1 MANLTSDK
9 NLDKH
14 LKVIK
19 SGEEITSLELATE
32 GNGAK
37 VKGDLE
43 ITGSITNTV
52 GVFELLGDKIVVN
65 AGFLYF
71 IDLQNR
77 LHFSAND
84 VDNFY
89 NMFFVSNS
97 DTTLNVNNAK
107 TKGIQTEIR
116 GGTITA
122 ADTTNTYDSALNVS
136 VTLNDTSDS
145 GACIY
150 KLIEGV
156 ATNTDITGWDELYL
170 LHLTGASTFY
180 VDNAGNVALSSGK
193 RLYLDGGGDTY
204 ISENIA
210 NVLTMKAGGN
220 TVFSATGGT
229 DTAVV
234 AQRAIFLSPNQAGG
248 GGKVNIS
255 EDTTL
260 ASEKKLYF
268 DGGTD
273 TYIHESGADI
283 LDFQVGDVNMLRLQE
298 NGASST
304 AAIAGRFRLT
314 NHDGSTYDDT
324 SASAVQTKA
333 QIDAA
338 ISAGGGGGT
347 SRWSHSWGGYK
358 TSNSSSTTYYFQYY
372 PNNNVWNN
380 SESSP
385 TSVTY
390 FDGYA
395 AEWIA
400 PADGTITQI
409 DVFVRGYHSSAP
421 DDVQFYVFKGT
432 PSDSGSTSI
441 SLTQI
446 AASGAVGIGA
456 GDGGKVFRQRATI
469 SSSNTFS
476 SGDGLWIMLKK
487 ESHSNST
494 SYYFSG
500 TISGEYS

>member
-37 VKGDLE
+37 IKGDLE
-43 ITGSITNTV
+43 ITGRITNTV
-52 GVFELLGDKIVVN
+52 GMFELLGDKIVVN

-71 IDLQNR
+71 INLQNR
-77 LHFSAND
+77 LHFSEND
-84 VDNFY
+84 VDSFY

-107 TKGIQTEIR
+107 TKGIQTEVR

-136 VTLNDTSDS
+136 VTLNDSSDS
-145 GACIY
+145 GSCVY

-180 VDNAGNVALSSGK
+180 VDNAGNVALASGK
-193 RLYLDGGGDTY
+193 KLYLDGGG
-204 ISENIA
+204 
-210 NVLTMKAGGN
+210 
-220 TVFSATGGT
+220 
-229 DTAVV
+229 
-234 AQRAIFLSPNQAGG
+234 
-248 GGKVNIS
+248 
-255 EDTTL
+255 
-260 ASEKKLYF
+260 
-268 DGGTD
+268 D

-324 SASAVQTKA
+324 SASSVQTKA

-338 ISAGGGGGT
+338 ISAGGGGGGT
-347 SRWSHSWGGYK
+347 HYWQFTTGGYK
-358 TSNSSSTTYYFQYY
+358 TNASNTVSYYMQYY
-372 PNNNVWNN
+372 PNRRDWNN
-380 SESSP
+380 SDSSP
-385 TSVTY
+385 TTINQYDAPSATFHAVK
-390 FDGYA
+390 DGS
-395 AEWIA
+395 
-400 PADGTITQI
+400 ITNI
-409 DVFVRGYHSSAP
+409 RTTGYVNDTGAT
-421 DDVQFYVFKGT
+421 DDFKFYVFKGAVSNDGT
-432 PSDSGSTSI
+432 TT
-441 SLTQI
+441 SLTLI
-446 AASGAVGIGA
+446 ATSDAITTSAA
-456 GDGGKVFRQRATI
+456 ARTFMSSTDI

-476 SGDGLWIMLKK
+476 EGDGLWVMLKK
-487 ESHSNST
+487 DVHTNNT
-494 SYYFSG
+494 DIYFSI